1 VLFCCDTSV
10 AFASAETPIPNEAIA
25 NVIPSNFF
33 IVFANP
39 FAKKIVGLAQ
49 SLWESPT

>member
-33 IVFANP
+33 IDFAHLSP
-39 FAKKIVGLAQ
+39 KK
-49 SLWESPT
+49 